1 MENLIFDEWIDVGK
15 GTFAK
20 LALSKL
26 RGKENAALITLS
38 FRDEIFPKKKL
49 LVKDRKVFG
58 GSGKIVDFGTAYPT
72 MTKYGKR
79 IITKEFMREWM

>member
-58 GSGKIVDFGTAYPT
+58 SSGKIVDFGTAYPI
-72 MTKYGKR
+72 MTEHGKR
-79 IITKEFMREWM
+79 IITKEFIKAWL

>member
-1 MENLIFDEWIDVGK
+1 MENLIFDEWIDVGS

-20 LALSKL
+20 LILSKL

-58 GSGKIVDFGTAYPT
+58 GIGTAYPIVT
-72 MTKYGKR
+72 EYGS
-79 IITKEFMREWM
+79 ES

>member
-1 MENLIFDEWIDVGK
+1 MENPIFDEWIDIGS

-20 LALSKL
+20 LILSKL
-26 RGKENAALITLS
+26 RGKENAALITLL

-58 GSGKIVDFGTAYPT
+58 SSGKIVDFGTAYPIAT
-72 MTKYGKR
+72 EYGKR

>member
-1 MENLIFDEWIDVGK
+1 MENLIFDEWIDVGS
-15 GTFAK
+15 GTFDK

-58 GSGKIVDFGTAYPT
+58 GSGKIVDFRTAYPIAT
-72 MTKYGKR
+72 EYGKR

>member
-1 MENLIFDEWIDVGK
+1 MENLIFDEWIDVGS

-38 FRDEIFPKKKL
+38 FSDETLSEKKL
-49 LVKDRKVFG
+49 LVKGRQVFDG
-58 GSGKIVDFGTAYPT
+58 GGKILDFGTAYPIAT
-72 MTKYGKR
+72 EYGKR
-79 IITKEFMREWM
+79 AITKAFVSAWM